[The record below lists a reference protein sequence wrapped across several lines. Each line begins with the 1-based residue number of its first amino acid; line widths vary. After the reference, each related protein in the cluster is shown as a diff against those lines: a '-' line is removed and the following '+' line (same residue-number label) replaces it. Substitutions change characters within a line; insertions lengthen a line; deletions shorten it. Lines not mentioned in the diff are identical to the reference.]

1 MGSSVQPPTGKRK
14 RRGGSVVPE
23 MNVTPLVDVVLVL
36 LIIFM
41 VVTPQMEAGVS
52 VTLPSIA
59 NPDNGN
65 GSLEPTTVTL
75 TKEGKFYYE
84 KDELQVEALMTK
96 LRALHESKPDNRVV
110 LKADKDLSYGK
121 VRELFKACQ
130 EMGFP
135 GVSLQV
141 IDRANKKS

>member
-1 MGSSVQPPTGKRK
+1 MGSSVQAPSRGKK
-14 RRGGSVVPE
+14 RRSGVAPDI
-23 MNVTPLVDVVLVL
+23 NVTPLVDVVLVL

-52 VTLPSIA
+52 VTLPSIR
-59 NPDNGN
+59 NPDQGN

-75 TKEGKFYYE
+75 TKDGKFYFE
-84 KDELQVEALMTK
+84 KEERTVEALMTELK
-96 LRALHESKPDNRVV
+96 ALHDAKPDNRVV
-110 LKADKDLSYGK
+110 LKADKDLEYGK

-130 EMGFP
+130 DMGFP

-141 IDRANKKS
+141 IDVANRQS

>member
-1 MGSSVQPPTGKRK
+1 VQAPARGKK
-14 RRGGSVVPE
+14 RRSGVAPDI
-23 MNVTPLVDVVLVL
+23 NVTPLVDVVLVL

-52 VTLPSIA
+52 VTLPSIR
-59 NPDNGN
+59 NPDEGN

-75 TKEGKFYYE
+75 TKDGRFYFE
-84 KDELQVEALMTK
+84 KEQRTIDALITELK
-96 LRALHESKPDNRVV
+96 ALHAAKPDNRVV
-110 LKADKDLSYGK
+110 LKADKELEYGK

-130 EMGFP
+130 DMGFP

-141 IDRANKKS
+141 IDVANRKS

>member
-1 MGSSVQPPTGKRK
+1 MGSNVQASSRGKK
-14 RRGGSVVPE
+14 RRAGVAPDI
-23 MNVTPLVDVVLVL
+23 NVTPLVDVVLVL

-52 VTLPSIA
+52 VTLPSIR
-59 NPDNGN
+59 NPDQGN

-75 TKEGKFYYE
+75 TKDGKFYFE
-84 KDELQVEALMTK
+84 KEERTVDALMTELK
-96 LRALHESKPDNRVV
+96 ALHAAKPDNRVV
-110 LKADKDLSYGK
+110 LKADKDLEYGK

-130 EMGFP
+130 DMGFP

-141 IDRANKKS
+141 IDVANRQS

>member
-1 MGSSVQPPTGKRK
+1 MASNAITQAPKKKK
-14 RRGGSVVPE
+14 RRAGLAPE

-52 VTLPSIA
+52 VTLPSIK
-59 NPDNGN
+59 NPDQGN
-65 GSLEPTTVTL
+65 ASMQPTTVSL
-75 TKEGKFYYE
+75 TKDGKFFFE
-84 KDELQVEALMTK
+84 KDELPLDVLMERLK
-96 LRALHESKPDNRVV
+96 ALHASNAESRVV
-110 LKADKDLSYGK
+110 LKADKDLGYGK

-130 EMGFP
+130 DLGFP

-141 IDRANKKS
+141 IDVANRQS